1 MKFIKSFAIGVAAAL
16 ATATPSLAKV
26 DEGTPGLLR
35 ALQENGIQVLINS
48 NHCNGTIHG
57 SYRTVSMKRTMV
69 LCPGSSVDA
78 LDHATVRHEAAH
90 AVQDCVNRARG
101 TSRFTPIVNDVD
113 ALAAHVNQGVPENV
127 IDFIKANY
135 PREHWFVEF
144 EAAYIER
151 NITAAQVEQWFLKA
165 CGGE

>member
-16 ATATPSLAKV
+16 ATATPSFAKV
-26 DEGTPGLLR
+26 DEGTPGLLK

-78 LDHATVRHEAAH
+78 IDHATVRHEAAH
-90 AVQDCVNRARG
+90 AVQHCVNHHRG
-101 TSRFTPIVNDVD
+101 TSRFTPIVDDID
-113 ALAAHVNQGVPENV
+113 ALAAHVNEGVPEDV
-127 IDFIKANY
+127 VDFIRTNY
-135 PREHWFVEF
+135 PQEHWLVEF

-151 NITAAQVEQWFLKA
+151 NITAAQVEQWVRKA
-165 CGGE
+165 CGDE